1 MMRNQNKNKGNKR
14 NQGKNFL
21 NQLMVLLLCLIVGV
35 TATACQSGTQE
46 KQPDK
51 KSENQEKQKE
61 NAQIPNP
68 FKDYA
73 DMAAVKEAMGFDIV
87 LPEKIEGYEQTL
99 IQTDEEETLVQVFY
113 KKDDQQILIRKAAKK
128 GDISG
133 DYNQYTKEE
142 TVTVGENTIT
152 LKGDADNYKLALWT
166 AGEYSFSVSVTEGMS
181 QEALTELVQAVK

>member
-21 NQLMVLLLCLIVGV
+21 NRLMMLLLCLIVGV

-51 KSENQEKQKE
+51 KSEKQEKQKE

-113 KKDDQQILIRKAAKK
+113 EKDDQQILIRKAAKQS
-128 GDISG
+128 DISG

-152 LKGDADNYKLALWT
+152 LKGDADKYKLALWT